1 MRYIYVCYIG
11 VLYIGVLHIGV
22 LHATCVS
29 QTQQAELRVD
39 EGSLKDA
46 FEVQQRPPQPP
57 ASKPV
62 HGEVLDRH
70 IIQSEQEAMQL
81 AQVNQR
87 LVCVAVL

>member
-1 MRYIYVCYIG
+1 
-11 VLYIGVLHIGV
+11 
-22 LHATCVS
+22 VS